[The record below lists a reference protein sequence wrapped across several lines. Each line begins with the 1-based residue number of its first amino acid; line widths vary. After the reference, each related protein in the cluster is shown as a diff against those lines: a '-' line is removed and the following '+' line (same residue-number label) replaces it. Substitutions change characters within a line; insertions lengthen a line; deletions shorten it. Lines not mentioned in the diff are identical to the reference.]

1 MNPTIEI
8 FDGRNIPCSEKH
20 GQIIAKWQALPVG
33 AAFVLIN
40 DHDPV
45 RLHNQFSELWPG
57 TFAWKYLMQ
66 GPEEFRIEITK
77 LQPLPE
83 AAIAEPLSCGH

>member
-1 MNPTIEI
+1 MNDQIEI
-8 FDGRNIPCSEKH
+8 YDGRAIPCSVKH

-33 AAFVLIN
+33 AAFVLVN
-40 DHDPV
+40 GHDPA
-45 RLHNQFSELWPG
+45 RLRNQFSELWPG

-77 LQPLPE
+77 LQPLAETSLP
-83 AAIAEPLSCGH
+83 EPLSCGH